1 MEFMRQRDQWLLQVS
16 DDVACV
22 NAGPKLI
29 LLEMSLTNQK
39 PLASFSPSYNG
50 GHTRFLHRTMSQA
63 LSLDIKNRKNVDEA
77 AQAILTQ
84 YGQIDGLVNSTS
96 ISDFGPLMSL
106 DDDVWMEVLNSKLLG
121 YVRTMRAVL
130 PAMSERKQGVIVN
143 MSGRGGKQPTATHL
157 PGGCANAAVNLLDK
171 GVADAFLPFGI
182 RVNTVAPGPI
192 ASDRLDQMM
201 KSTASMSDRSAQTFN
216 RPGTPEDV
224 AEATLWLL
232 SDQSKHVTGALIPV
246 DGGATYTV

>member
-1 MEFMRQRDQWLLQVS
+1 M
-16 DDVACV
+16 A
-22 NAGPKLI
+22 K
-29 LLEMSLTNQK
+29 LLEDRVIWVVGASGAIGAAIAKRVASEGAIAIVSARSTDK
-39 PLASFSPSYNG
+39 LAALVVEIVAAKG
-50 GHTRFLHRTMSQA
+50 RAQA
-63 LSLDIKNRKNVDEA
+63 LALDIKSRASVDA
-77 AQAILTQ
+77 VAQEILRTH
-84 YGQIDGLVNSTS
+84 GKIDGLVNSTS
-96 ISDFGPLMSL
+96 ISDFGPLMEL
-106 DDDVWMEVLNSKLLG
+106 DDEVWMDVLNSKLLG

-130 PAMSERKQGVIVN
+130 PSMSERKKGVIVN

-157 PGGCANAAVNLLDK
+157 PGGCANSAVNLLDK
-171 GVADAFLPFGI
+171 GVADAFLPQGI

-201 KSTASMSDRSAQTFN
+201 KSTGSMSDRSAQSFS

>member
-1 MEFMRQRDQWLLQVS
+1 MT
-16 DDVACV
+16 
-22 NAGPKLI
+22 K
-29 LLEMSLTNQK
+29 LLENRVIWVVGASGALGAAVARRIASEAAIVVVSGRSVEKLKALTTEIVAAGGRA
-39 PLASFSPSYNG
+39 LAL
-50 GHTRFLHRTMSQA
+50 T
-63 LSLDIKNRKNVDEA
+63 LDIKDRQSVDAAAKN
-77 AQAILTQ
+77 ILQ
-84 YGQIDGLVNSTS
+84 QFGQIDGLVNSTS

-106 DDDVWMEVLNSKLLG
+106 DDEVWLELLG

-130 PAMSERKQGVIVN
+130 PAMSERKRGAIVN
-143 MSGRGGKQPTATHL
+143 LSGRGGKQPTATHL

-171 GVADAFLPFGI
+171 GVADAYLPFGI

-192 ASDRLDQMM
+192 ASERLDQMM
-201 KSTASMSDRSAQTFN
+201 KSTGAMSERSAQTFN

-232 SDQSKHVTGALIPV
+232 SDQSRHVTGAIIPV

>member
-1 MEFMRQRDQWLLQVS
+1 MTR
-16 DDVACV
+16 
-22 NAGPKLI
+22 
-29 LLEMSLTNQK
+29 LLENRVIWVVGASGAIGAAIARRVASEGAIAVVSARSLDKLEALRNQIIE
-39 PLASFSPSYNG
+39 SG
-50 GHTRFLHRTMSQA
+50 GRAQA
-63 LSLDIKNRKNVDEA
+63 LVVDVKNRHHVDDAAKNIL
-77 AQAILTQ
+77 AQH
-84 YGQIDGLVNSTS
+84 GQIDGLVNSTS

-106 DDDVWMEVLNSKLLG
+106 DDDVWMDVLNSKLLG

-130 PAMSERKQGVIVN
+130 PSMSERKQGVIVN

-171 GVADAFLPFGI
+171 GVADAFLPFGV

-192 ASDRLDQMM
+192 ASDRLNAMM
-201 KSTASMSDRSAQTFN
+201 KSTGSMSERSAQTFN

-232 SDQSKHVTGALIPV
+232 SDQSRHVTGAIIPV
-246 DGGATYTV
+246 DGGATYPV

>member
-1 MEFMRQRDQWLLQVS
+1 M
-16 DDVACV
+16 
-22 NAGPKLI
+22 KK
-29 LLEMSLTNQK
+29 LLENRVVWVVGASGAIGAAIARRVASEGAIAVVSARSVAKLEALTAQIIE
-39 PLASFSPSYNG
+39 AG
-50 GHTRFLHRTMSQA
+50 GRAQTLVV
-63 LSLDIKNRKNVDEA
+63 DIKSRKNVDEA
-77 AQAILTQ
+77 AQTILAQ

-192 ASDRLDQMM
+192 ASDRLDAMM
-201 KSTASMSDRSAQTFN
+201 KSTGSMSDRSAQTFN

-232 SDQSKHVTGALIPV
+232 SDQSRHVTGAIIPV

>member
-1 MEFMRQRDQWLLQVS
+1 M
-16 DDVACV
+16 A
-22 NAGPKLI
+22 K
-29 LLEMSLTNQK
+29 LLENRVIWVVG
-39 PLASFSPSYNG
+39 ASGAIGAAIARRVAGEGAVVVVSARSVDK
-50 GHTRFLHRTMSQA
+50 LQA
-63 LSLDIKNRKNVDEA
+63 LTAEIIETGGRAQTLPVDIKSRKNVDEA
-77 AQAILTQ
+77 AQTILAQ
-84 YGQIDGLVNSTS
+84 HGQIDGLVNSTS

-106 DDDVWMEVLNSKLLG
+106 DDDVWMDVLNSKLLG

-130 PAMSERKQGVIVN
+130 PAMSARKQGVIVN

-171 GVADAFLPFGI
+171 GVADAFLPQGI

-201 KSTASMSDRSAQTFN
+201 KSTGSMSDRSAQSFS

-224 AEATLWLL
+224 ADAVCFLAC
-232 SDQSKHVTGALIPV
+232 HAPYVTGHILPV
-246 DGGATYTV
+246 DGGRHAYL

>member
-1 MEFMRQRDQWLLQVS
+1 MT
-16 DDVACV
+16 
-22 NAGPKLI
+22 K
-29 LLEMSLTNQK
+29 LLEDRVIWVVG
-39 PLASFSPSYNG
+39 ASGAIGAAIARRVAGEGAIVVVSARSVDKLEALRTEIVAAG
-50 GHTRFLHRTMSQA
+50 GRAQA

-143 MSGRGGKQPTATHL
+143 
-157 PGGCANAAVNLLDK
+157 LLDK

-201 KSTASMSDRSAQTFN
+201 KSTGSMSDRSAQTFN

-232 SDQSKHVTGALIPV
+232 SDQSRHVTGALIPV

>member
-1 MEFMRQRDQWLLQVS
+1 M
-16 DDVACV
+16 
-22 NAGPKLI
+22 KK
-29 LLEMSLTNQK
+29 LLENRVVWVVGASGAIGAAIARRVASEGAIAVVSARSVDKLEALTAQIIE
-39 PLASFSPSYNG
+39 AG
-50 GHTRFLHRTMSQA
+50 GRAQTLVV
-63 LSLDIKNRKNVDEA
+63 DIKNRKNVDQA
-77 AQAILTQ
+77 AQTILTQ

-106 DDDVWMEVLNSKLLG
+106 DDDVWLEVLNSKLLG

-182 RVNTVAPGPI
+182 RVNTVNPDAVMRG
-192 ASDRLDQMM
+192 
-201 KSTASMSDRSAQTFN
+201 
-216 RPGTPEDV
+216 
-224 AEATLWLL
+224 
-232 SDQSKHVTGALIPV
+232 SK
-246 DGGATYTV
+246 

>member
-1 MEFMRQRDQWLLQVS
+1 MT
-16 DDVACV
+16 
-22 NAGPKLI
+22 K
-29 LLEMSLTNQK
+29 LLENRVIWVVGASGALGAAVARRIASEAAIVVVSGRSVEKLKALTTEIVAAGGRA
-39 PLASFSPSYNG
+39 LAL
-50 GHTRFLHRTMSQA
+50 T
-63 LSLDIKNRKNVDEA
+63 LDIKDRQSVDAAAKN
-77 AQAILTQ
+77 ILQ
-84 YGQIDGLVNSTS
+84 QFGQIDGLVNSTS

-106 DDDVWMEVLNSKLLG
+106 DDEVWLDVLNSKLLG

-130 PAMSERKQGVIVN
+130 PAMSERKRGAIVN
-143 MSGRGGKQPTATHL
+143 LSGRGGKQPTATHL

-171 GVADAFLPFGI
+171 GVADAYLPFGI

-192 ASDRLDQMM
+192 ASERLDQMM
-201 KSTASMSDRSAQTFN
+201 KSTGAMSERSAQTFN

-232 SDQSKHVTGALIPV
+232 SDQSRHVTGAIIPV

>member
-1 MEFMRQRDQWLLQVS
+1 M
-16 DDVACV
+16 
-22 NAGPKLI
+22 KK
-29 LLEMSLTNQK
+29 LLENRVVWVVGASGAIGAAIARRVASEGAIAVVSARSVDKLEALTAQIIE
-39 PLASFSPSYNG
+39 AG
-50 GHTRFLHRTMSQA
+50 GR
-63 LSLDIKNRKNVDEA
+63 
-77 AQAILTQ
+77 AQT
-84 YGQIDGLVNSTS
+84 LV
-96 ISDFGPLMSL
+96 
-106 DDDVWMEVLNSKLLG
+106 
-121 YVRTMRAVL
+121 VL

-192 ASDRLDQMM
+192 ASDRLDAMM
-201 KSTASMSDRSAQTFN
+201 KSTGSMSDRSAQTFN

-232 SDQSKHVTGALIPV
+232 SDQSRHVTGAIIPV

>member
-1 MEFMRQRDQWLLQVS
+1 MTR
-16 DDVACV
+16 
-22 NAGPKLI
+22 
-29 LLEMSLTNQK
+29 LLENRVIWVVGASGAIGAAIARRVASEGAIAVVSARSLDKLEALRNQIIE
-39 PLASFSPSYNG
+39 SG
-50 GHTRFLHRTMSQA
+50 GRAQA
-63 LSLDIKNRKNVDEA
+63 LVVDVKNRHHVDDAAKNIL
-77 AQAILTQ
+77 AQH
-84 YGQIDGLVNSTS
+84 GQIDGLVNSTS

-106 DDDVWMEVLNSKLLG
+106 DDDVWMDVLNSKLLG

-130 PAMSERKQGVIVN
+130 PSMSERKQGVIVN

-171 GVADAFLPFGI
+171 GVADAFLPFGV

-192 ASDRLDQMM
+192 ASDRLNAMM
-201 KSTASMSDRSAQTFN
+201 KSTGSMSERSAQTFN

-232 SDQSKHVTGALIPV
+232 SDQSRHVTGAIIPV